1 MKKNFGYFLLTIL
14 LSMLLCGAF
23 TYLYLQSQSYL
34 TVQQGGESVLMS
46 REEAK
51 KAKEILS
58 SCSMEEYASQL
69 IKLREEKEKLQEY
82 REVLLKSQE
91 GDLIIYNRHL
101 YLDSERNEVLKRY
114 HYSVQQ
120 ADSDLKV
127 LTFCMEK
134 LRYAIGYDSYIK
146 LVKNH
151 AEEMM
156 SVRLFTEGTKNKI
169 IQTVKDFYGLENV
182 KVVAAA
188 NIGVEQLFH
197 SYFGTILSVFCVFLC
212 SGIFLSRYRRSAR
225 DLALSLRGGSG
236 IGIWTM
242 VLFLGCIGIFMAEAF
257 AVEKSIGL
265 EDISRPIQSMQVF
278 RTSPFMMSVGLLLGI
293 WVFFRCAAVLLL
305 FLLIVGLFTME
316 KKWLSVLLGGGLLI
330 LEIILEVKKVPYSL
344 HGLFH
349 VEKLWGTY
357 DVALFLDKPIL
368 RCWILSL
375 LVFLLFLTVFFFAAS
390 GLKTALLVAREQAEQ
405 RYFEEVDEKNA
416 EARMLRHD
424 MNNHLA
430 AVAMLLQEKKTEDA
444 KEYLRHVMEGLEATK
459 PPVRTGIGVLDGVL
473 MAKETAAK
481 EKGIRINMEFEG
493 GMQGCLVP
501 DHELCSLFGNLLD
514 NCVEACERLPQEKR
528 WAKLK
533 VNRQMEMVCVF
544 CENPYDEIKREG
556 GKLVTQKADPKSHGL
571 GIRQMERIVKKHGG
585 TMEIETENN
594 VFSVSILLPEAGKK
608 A

>member
-14 LSMLLCGAF
+14 LSMLLCGIF

-257 AVEKSIGL
+257 AVELSIGL
-265 EDISRPIQSMQVF
+265 EDLSRPIQSMQVF

-330 LEIILEVKKVPYSL
+330 LEIFLEVKKVPYSL

-375 LVFLLFLTVFFFAAS
+375 LVFLLFLTAFFFAAS

-481 EKGIRINMEFEG
+481 EKGIRMTMEFEG
-493 GMQGCLVP
+493 GMQGCMVP

-544 CENPYDEIKREG
+544 CENPYDEIKKEG
-556 GKLVTQKADPKSHGL
+556 GKLVTQKADSKNHGL

-608 A
+608 T

>member
-14 LSMLLCGAF
+14 LTMLLCGIF

-82 REVLLKSQE
+82 REVLVKSQE

-134 LRYAIGYDSYIK
+134 LRYAVGYDSYIK

-197 SYFGTILSVFCVFLC
+197 SYFSTILSVFCVFLC

-242 VLFLGCIGIFMAEAF
+242 VLFFGCIGIFMAEAF
-257 AVEKSIGL
+257 AVELSIGL

-330 LEIILEVKKVPYSL
+330 LEIFLEVKKVPYSL

-349 VEKLWGTY
+349 MEKLWGTY

-444 KEYLRHVMEGLEATK
+444 KEYLRQVMEGLEATK

-481 EKGIRINMEFEG
+481 EKGIRMTMEFEG
-493 GMQGCLVP
+493 GMQGCMVP

-544 CENPYDEIKREG
+544 CENPYDEIKKEG

-594 VFSVSILLPEAGKK
+594 VFSVSILLPEAGKN

>member
-14 LSMLLCGAF
+14 LSMLLCGIF

-134 LRYAIGYDSYIK
+134 LRYAVGYDSYIK
-146 LVKNH
+146 LVKDH

-330 LEIILEVKKVPYSL
+330 LEIFLEVKKVPYSL

-375 LVFLLFLTVFFFAAS
+375 LVFLLFLTVFFFATS

-533 VNRQMEMVCVF
+533 VNRQMEMVCIF
-544 CENPYDEIKREG
+544 CENPYDEIKKEG
-556 GKLVTQKADPKSHGL
+556 GKLVTQKADSKNHGL

>member
-14 LSMLLCGAF
+14 LSMLLCGVF
-23 TYLYLQSQSYL
+23 TYLYLQSQSYV
-34 TVQQGGESVLMS
+34 TVQQGGESVLMT
-46 REEAK
+46 REEVK
-51 KAKEILS
+51 KAKSILS
-58 SCSMEEYASQL
+58 SCSMETYASEL
-69 IKLREEKEKLQEY
+69 MKLREERTRLQEY
-82 REVLLKSQE
+82 REVLVKSQE

-101 YLDSERNEVLKRY
+101 YLDSERDEVLKRY

-127 LTFCMEK
+127 LSFCIEK
-134 LRYAIGYDSYIK
+134 LNYVIGYDSYIK
-146 LVKNH
+146 LVKDH

-156 SVRLFTEGTKNKI
+156 GVRLFTEGTKNKI

-188 NIGVEQLFH
+188 NIGIEQLLH
-197 SYFGTILSVFCVFLC
+197 SYFGTMLSLLCVFFC

-225 DLALSLRGGSG
+225 DLTLSLRGGSG
-236 IGIWTM
+236 IGLWTF
-242 VLFLGCIGIFMAEAF
+242 VLFLGCISIFIAEAF

-265 EDISRPIQSMQVF
+265 EDLSRPIQSMQAF
-278 RTSPFMMSVGLLLGI
+278 RTSPFMMSMWLLLGI
-293 WVFFRCAAVLLL
+293 WIFFRCAADLLL

-349 VEKLWGTY
+349 AEELWGTY
-357 DVALFLDKPIL
+357 HVAILFDRPLLK
-368 RCWILSL
+368 CWILSL
-375 LVFLLFLTVFFFAAS
+375 LVFLCFLMAYLFAAS

-444 KEYLRHVMEGLEATK
+444 KEYLRQIMEGLEATK

-481 EKGIRINMEFEG
+481 EKGIRMTMEFEG
-493 GMQGCLVP
+493 GMQGCMVP

-544 CENPYDEIKREG
+544 CENPYDEIKKEG
-556 GKLVTQKADPKSHGL
+556 GKLVTQKADSKNHGL

-608 A
+608 T

>member
-14 LSMLLCGAF
+14 LTMLLCGIF

-34 TVQQGGESVLMS
+34 TVQQGGESVFMS

-58 SCSMEEYASQL
+58 SCSMEAYASQL

-82 REVLLKSQE
+82 REVLVKSQE

-134 LRYAIGYDSYIK
+134 LRYAVGYDSYIK
-146 LVKNH
+146 LVKDH

-197 SYFGTILSVFCVFLC
+197 SYFGTILSIFCVFLC
-212 SGIFLSRYRRSAR
+212 SGIFLSRYRRNAR

-236 IGIWTM
+236 IGLWTF

-257 AVEKSIGL
+257 AVELSIGL

-278 RTSPFMMSVGLLLGI
+278 RTSPFMMSVGLFLGI

-405 RYFEEVDEKNA
+405 RYFEEVDQKNA

-481 EKGIRINMEFEG
+481 EKGIRMTMEFEG
-493 GMQGCLVP
+493 GMQGCMVP

-533 VNRQMEMVCVF
+533 VNRQMEMVCIF
-544 CENPYDEIKREG
+544 CENPYDEIKKEG
-556 GKLVTQKADPKSHGL
+556 GKLVTQKADSKNHGL

>member
-14 LSMLLCGAF
+14 LSMLLCGIF
-23 TYLYLQSQSYL
+23 TYLYLQSQSIV
-34 TVQQGGESVLMS
+34 TVQQGGESVFMS

-156 SVRLFTEGTKNKI
+156 SVRLFTEGTKNRI
-169 IQTVKDFYGLENV
+169 IQTIKDFYGLENV
-182 KVVAAA
+182 KVVAAT
-188 NIGVEQLFH
+188 NIGIEQLLH
-197 SYFGTILSVFCVFLC
+197 SYFGTVLSLLCVFFC

-236 IGIWTM
+236 IGIWTF

-257 AVEKSIGL
+257 AVELSFGL
-265 EDISRPIQSMQVF
+265 EDFSRAIQSMQAF
-278 RTSPFMMSVGLLLGI
+278 RTSPFMMSMGLFLGLWI
-293 WVFFRCAAVLLL
+293 FFRCIADLLL
-305 FLLIVGLFTME
+305 FLLIVGLCTRE
-316 KKWLSVLLGGGLLI
+316 KKWVSVLLGGSLLI
-330 LEIILEVKKVPYSL
+330 LEIILEGKKIPYSL

-349 VEKLWGTY
+349 TEDLWGTY
-357 DVALFLDKPIL
+357 RVEILFEKPFL
-368 RCWILSL
+368 SCWILSL
-375 LVFLLFLTVFFFAAS
+375 LVFLAFLAAFLFAAS
-390 GLKTALLVAREQAEQ
+390 GLKTALLIAREQAEQ
-405 RYFEEVDEKNA
+405 RYFEEVDQKNA

-444 KEYLRHVMEGLEATK
+444 KEYLCHVMEGLEATK

-544 CENPYDEIKREG
+544 CENPYDEIKKEG

>member
-14 LSMLLCGAF
+14 LTMLLCGIF

-82 REVLLKSQE
+82 REVLVKSQE

-134 LRYAIGYDSYIK
+134 LRYAVGYDSYIK

-197 SYFGTILSVFCVFLC
+197 SYFSTILSVFCVFLC

-242 VLFLGCIGIFMAEAF
+242 VLFFGCIGIFMAEAF
-257 AVEKSIGL
+257 AVELSIGL

-330 LEIILEVKKVPYSL
+330 LEIFLEVKKVPYSL

-444 KEYLRHVMEGLEATK
+444 KEYLRQVMEGLEATK

-481 EKGIRINMEFEG
+481 EKGIRMTMEFEG
-493 GMQGCLVP
+493 GMQGCMVP

-556 GKLVTQKADPKSHGL
+556 GKLVTQKADSKNHGL

>member
-134 LRYAIGYDSYIK
+134 LRYAVGYDSYIK

-493 GMQGCLVP
+493 GMQGCMVP